1 MSTKWKAWSNVVL
14 LLFTFFVNFL
24 GGSGRINGM
33 SQAAVSDKYH
43 TLITPA
49 GYTFSIWGVIYSLL
63 LVWTVNMALHS
74 KKKEYEK
81 IIEAITPFYWLSL
94 ITNMIW
100 IVTFSYEWV
109 GISTTFIF
117 IYLLAL
123 IACLNSISSI
133 AHPGRTFSGVT
144 FGLHTGWLLIASVV
158 NVAAFLVQINW
169 SGFGISD
176 TIWAGIVIIVSI
188 VIASYVSNKMRN
200 AVLPLPIA
208 WAFFGIHGALIMSGG
223 NNGLQILAILGFL
236 TMLYLCIHIFI
247 KNGKAILPKNN

>member
-1 MSTKWKAWSNVVL
+1 
-14 LLFTFFVNFL
+14 
-24 GGSGRINGM
+24 
-33 SQAAVSDKYH
+33 
-43 TLITPA
+43 
-49 GYTFSIWGVIYSLL
+49 
-63 LVWTVNMALHS
+63 MALHS
-74 KKKEYEK
+74 KKTEYEK
-81 IIEAITPFYWLSL
+81 IIEVITPFYWLSL

-109 GISTTFIF
+109 GTSTIFIF

-123 IACLNSISSI
+123 IAGLNSISSI

-188 VIASYVSNKMRN
+188 VIASYVSLKMRN
-200 AVLPLPIA
+200 AVFVEA
-208 WAFFGIHGALIMSGG
+208 
-223 NNGLQILAILGFL
+223 
-236 TMLYLCIHIFI
+236 
-247 KNGKAILPKNN
+247 PKS